1 VCTSIHIAD
10 PFDTVSSPLSYS
22 SKPGVKRRILQGG
35 VVCVYLA
42 KEKADARSKELEA
55 AAEAAEAEAER
66 VQEVCM
72 AVHQLATPRLRW
84 EVVRNPFLKY

>member
-1 VCTSIHIAD
+1 
-10 PFDTVSSPLSYS
+10 
-22 SKPGVKRRILQGG
+22 
-35 VVCVYLA
+35 VYLA